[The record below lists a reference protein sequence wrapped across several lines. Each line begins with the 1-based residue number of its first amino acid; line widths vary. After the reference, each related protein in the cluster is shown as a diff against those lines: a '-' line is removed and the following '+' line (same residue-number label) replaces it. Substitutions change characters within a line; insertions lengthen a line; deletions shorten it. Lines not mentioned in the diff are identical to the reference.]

1 MWDHESR
8 ALLATH
14 APVALLMLD
23 AEATVT
29 HAEGALLDVVE
40 PFPGFLAGRPLAD
53 VLDEPAVEGAVAAAL
68 DGRGGTAS
76 ITRAGRVLEL
86 VTRGT
91 ADGGAVVLVSLAD
104 LADLRAALVDREADL
119 ERFRALVELSK
130 DFIAMADFDGTVT
143 FLNKAGR
150 ELVGLPDD
158 DAVVL
163 GRPTHDYFTE
173 AGRARSREI
182 EDAVRTRGFWE
193 GESELHHF
201 GGGGSIPVSVN
212 SFLVTRGSDGTPLAL
227 ATVQRDLRHRVEVE
241 QALSRSVHEQRN
253 LAALGRQALTEPVE
267 VLAEEVVRCLDE
279 RYPGLGTAVNRTV
292 AHDVLTVVEG
302 ELDCPVP
309 GPDGVWG
316 TVSVH
321 GPADH
326 SWSEADVT
334 FVEALASILGAAV
347 RRATLEERL
356 EHQALHDALTGLP
369 NRVLVTDRMESAVER
384 AQRHG
389 TLVAVLLLDLDDF
402 KGVNDSQG
410 HAAGDVLL
418 HDVARRFESVLPL
431 GDTLARL
438 GGDEFVV
445 VSEDLT
451 SVDAAVAVA
460 ERLLAACAEPFDVA
474 GARRGLTASIGI
486 AVADGTGDPATLLTD
501 ADIAMYA
508 AKRAR
513 PGGYRLFDES
523 MRTEVLGRVSLS
535 AELRA
540 AIDARAIEVWYQ
552 PIVDVV
558 SARVVAL
565 EALARWPRPD
575 GSFVPPHTFV
585 PLAEEIGLIGE
596 LGTLVLEQ
604 AVAAA
609 VAWRDAWPDVT
620 LRVNASADE
629 LRDPAFAGRV
639 DAVRAAAGLPAGHL
653 GIEITESVLVDE
665 GKHTQANLDR
675 LKDAGTSLL
684 LDDFGTGYSSL
695 SYLQRFPQ
703 IDVLK
708 IDRSFLRDR
717 PRGAAVVRAL
727 VELGRAFGFTL
738 CAEGVE
744 TAPQFTMLQ
753 ELGCELAQGYLF
765 APPVPADEVADLL
778 DRLD

>member
-1 MWDHESR
+1 MWDQESR

-14 APVALLMLD
+14 APLALIALD

-29 HAEGALLDVVE
+29 RAEGALLDVVE
-40 PFPGFLAGRPLAD
+40 PYPGFLAGRPLTDAF
-53 VLDEPAVEGAVAAAL
+53 DEPSVDEAVAAAL
-68 DGRGGTAS
+68 AGLGGAAS
-76 ITRAGRVLEL
+76 VTRADRALEL
-86 VTRGT
+86 LARP
-91 ADGGAVVLVSLAD
+91 APDGALVLLTLTD
-104 LADLRAALVDREADL
+104 LADLRAALVDREAEL

-143 FLNKAGR
+143 FLNRAGR
-150 ELVGLPDD
+150 ELVGLPADD
-158 DAVVL
+158 DALVL
-163 GRPTHDYFTE
+163 RRPTNDFFTD
-173 AGRARSREI
+173 AGRARSHEI
-182 EDAVRTRGFWE
+182 EDAVRTRGYWE

-201 GGGGSIPVSVN
+201 GGEGSIPVSAN

-241 QALSRSVHEQRN
+241 HRLSRAEEEQRH
-253 LAALGRQALTEPVE
+253 LAALGRQALTQPLEA
-267 VLAEEVVRCLDE
+267 LAEEVVRRLDD
-279 RYPGLGTAVNRTV
+279 RYPGLSTAVNRTV
-292 AHDVLTVVEG
+292 AHDVLTVVDG

-309 GPDGVWG
+309 GVDGAWG

-326 SWSEADVT
+326 VWSDTDVA
-334 FVEALASILGAAV
+334 FVESLAAVLGAAV
-347 RRATLEERL
+347 RRAALEDRL
-356 EHQALHDALTGLP
+356 EHQALHDVLTGLP
-369 NRVLVTDRMESAVER
+369 NRPLVQDRMDSAVGR
-384 AQRHG
+384 AERHG

-418 HDVARRFESVLPL
+418 NEVSRRFESALPP

-445 VSEDLT
+445 VAEDLT
-451 SVDAAVAVA
+451 SVDEAVAVA
-460 ERLLAACAEPFDVA
+460 ERLLAACTEPFDVA
-474 GARRGLTASIGI
+474 GVRRSLTTSIGI
-486 AVADGTGDPATLLTD
+486 AVADGSGDPATLLTE

-513 PGGYRLFDES
+513 PGSHRFFDES

-540 AIDARAIEVWYQ
+540 AIDDRVVEVWYQ

-565 EALARWPRPD
+565 EALARWRRPD

-585 PLAEEIGLIGE
+585 PLAEEIGVVGE

-609 VAWRDAWPDVT
+609 VRWREEWPDVA
-620 LRVNASADE
+620 LRVNASAEE
-629 LRDPAFAGRV
+629 LRDPGFAARV
-639 DAVRAAAGLPAGHL
+639 DAVRAAAGLPSGHL

-665 GKHTQANLDR
+665 GKHTQANLHR
-675 LKDAGTSLL
+675 LKDAGISLL

-708 IDRSFLRDR
+708 IDRSFLHD
-717 PRGAAVVRAL
+717 PTRGAAIVRAL
-727 VELGRAFGFTL
+727 IELGGAFGFTV

-765 APPVPADEVADLL
+765 AQPVPAGEVAELL
-778 DRLD
+778 ERLD